1 VRGITGKKERRWA
14 VSCGWLQGKCDTNR
28 YVCLP
33 MWKEGGKAMFG
44 HVVMWVPDQ
53 NMFDIGSSQVIK
65 VEVVVHCG

>member
-1 VRGITGKKERRWA
+1 
-14 VSCGWLQGKCDTNR
+14 
-28 YVCLP
+28 
-33 MWKEGGKAMFG
+33 MFG